1 MPMLLNSLAMPRRAA
16 RWMLPESSRPMD
28 RHARKQVLL
37 ARIAFERV
45 EMQRDVARVRQAAH
59 LPQLLRS
66 VVGGGLGASLLG
78 AGTAGQGG
86 WLSLA
91 MSLLGR
97 YRVAAGLLAS
107 AAPLL
112 GGRRGWRRVVRV
124 GVFAAAAWLGWRVVR
139 QRGNPTD

>member
-1 MPMLLNSLAMPRRAA
+1 
-16 RWMLPESSRPMD
+16 MD
-28 RHARKQVLL
+28 RYDRKQVLL

-45 EMQRDVARVRQAAH
+45 ELQREVAHVRQAAQ

-78 AGTAGQGG
+78 AGTAGPGG
-86 WLSLA
+86 WLNLA

-97 YRVAAGLLAS
+97 YRVAAGLLAG

-124 GVFAAAAWLGWRVVR
+124 GVFAAAAWLGWRVVK
-139 QRGNPTD
+139 QRRNPTD